1 MVVLFS
7 SRYNNLQLAPV
18 AGPTNIW
25 SNLPLLPPT
34 KCMTSQETLPSSARR
49 CGLNRKASAAMARIS
64 EAINQPRKRP
74 EIAARALSASAARRR
89 GTKYSLMDKTRDI
102 NGCVGIHWIKRNR
115 RKQTPLPGALHWHT
129 FYIMMLW
136 YCFNFH
142 MSNLLHPPLQ
152 TFPYLFNFP
161 PNTPKKEKTVKQPET
176 RIAILHRNLAC
187 VPFWNAEV
195 VDAKVQ
201 GFLVQYRH
209 LDRGLSSWLAGDT
222 RGVHL
227 EKHHKNH
234 WKMSCSSSL
243 PYL

>member
-102 NGCVGIHWIKRNR
+102 NGCVGIHWIKRNTSSR
-115 RKQTPLPGALHWHT
+115 CIALTHFLYHDALILLQFPHVQLVASPTPNLP
-129 FYIMMLW
+129 
-136 YCFNFH
+136 
-142 MSNLLHPPLQ
+142 LL
-152 TFPYLFNFP
+152 
-161 PNTPKKEKTVKQPET
+161 
-176 RIAILHRNLAC
+176 I
-187 VPFWNAEV
+187 
-195 VDAKVQ
+195 
-201 GFLVQYRH
+201 
-209 LDRGLSSWLAGDT
+209 
-222 RGVHL
+222 
-227 EKHHKNH
+227 
-234 WKMSCSSSL
+234 
-243 PYL
+243 